1 MFANSGAVTYQWF
14 LNGGVISGATNYY
27 YFASQSGDY
36 NVVCT
41 DSNDCE
47 VEAAIFDVVANT
59 NELFFMPALSISP
72 IPFITTID
80 LQFSRPQ
87 NSFAL
92 LSIYNSI
99 GELIVQKQIHLENQ
113 SFNLSELQKGIY
125 LVSIRSD
132 NEIWNKKIVK

>member
-47 VEAAIFDVVANT
+47 VEAVIFDVVANT
-59 NELFFMPALSISP
+59 IESFFKPAFTISP
-72 IPFITTID
+72 IPIINTID

-113 SFNLSELQKGIY
+113 SFNLSELHKGIY
-125 LVSIRSD
+125 FLRIKSD
-132 NEIWNKKIVK
+132 KFVWTKKISN